1 MNDYMKALHQR
12 FFREPDFTE
21 MEEDIENTR
30 QKVRDCLDREQRR
43 TLMHLVDTQNL
54 LREETSVASL
64 TRCAG
69 ASPAPASPLPP
80 MVRFVGIVI
89 HSEVLTSVTTMDRGC
104 DRLLWPAAWARN

>member
-54 LREETSVASL
+54 LREETSVASFM
-64 TRCAG
+64 AG
-69 ASPAPASPLPP
+69 FKLAW
-80 MVRFVGIVI
+80 GIARELETDGLY
-89 HSEVLTSVTTMDRGC
+89 SFEREEADRISRHYELEREG
-104 DRLLWPAAWARN
+104 